1 MHPDPKLALHV
12 CSRCDKSFANVRSK
26 NKHVRKIHRG
36 DEHSFQCDQCDIE
49 TTNRVKLDRHKLD
62 VHIPKMCEKCKKY
75 LENRV
80 KWRLHRK
87 TCTKKGG
94 LKTAS
99 CAPEDVRHAVEED
112 ELVEDGVEG
121 NGGEVEEEQ
130 ELENEDEEGGED
142 EQDREDEEDGE
153 DEEDEEEQSGEL

>member
-1 MHPDPKLALHV
+1 MQNTKCKKVFRINFWLQKHIQTMHPDPKLALHV

-94 LKTAS
+94 FKTAS
-99 CAPEDVRHAVEED
+99 CAPEDVRHAVEDD
-112 ELVEDGVEG
+112 EQVEDGVE
-121 NGGEVEEEQ
+121 
-130 ELENEDEEGGED
+130 
-142 EQDREDEEDGE
+142 
-153 DEEDEEEQSGEL
+153 QSHNVKFPLQSPLRSIPWL